1 MNLEKSIL
9 IGVILFYDS
18 GFNDFENS
26 DNTEEIKQSLIKT
39 MTQNCNNYN
48 ANYEKRIVKFADD
61 CFSNENIT
69 K

>member
-1 MNLEKSIL
+1 MDFDESGKKYSDWCNSVL
-9 IGVILFYDS
+9 YS

-39 MTQNCNNYN
+39 MIQNCNNYN

-61 CFSNENIT
+61 CF
-69 K
+69 